1 MSRARPRAS
10 LLRTIGGL
18 DDPLRG
24 DERSSRI
31 WCEAAAVAQQ
41 VQFTAA
47 IMVAAVMSWAGG
59 RQGVY
64 WSVAL
69 LSVSAAGNV
78 TIALYVSRSGIPGI
92 AVWRRLASP
101 RGGLTLFLVLTWAL
115 GAARTL
121 GGAATSLDRAVGF
134 TVGLILVVVGS
145 TALAHRRARNA
156 GLPDDDDFNR

>member
-31 WCEAAAVAQQ
+31 CCEAAAVAQQ
-41 VQFTAA
+41 VQFIAA
-47 IMVAAVMSWAGG
+47 IMLAAVMSWAGG

-64 WSVAL
+64 WSVPV

-78 TIALYVSRSGIPGI
+78 TIALYVSRSCIPGI
-92 AVWRRLASP
+92 GGWRRLASP
-101 RGGLTLFLVLTWAL
+101 RGGLTLFLVLTWAV

-121 GGAATSLDRAVGF
+121 GGAAASLDRAVGF
-134 TVGLILVVVGS
+134 TVGLILVVVVA
-145 TALAHRRARNA
+145 TVLAHRRARKSR
-156 GLPDDDDFNR
+156 LPEDDDFNR